1 MYKKL
6 TLSTLILATLTSC
19 GASHPK
25 ITTFTPAS
33 IVVDYGG
40 SSLYEATRV
49 AQQYCDSIGKD
60 AQYVR
65 TEDSFFSSKK
75 DGFFNCI
82 KSELKSPGGMAPSVG
97 GYMGGPIFNNVTP
110 PVINNNNSK

>member
-1 MYKKL
+1 MLKKIAL
-6 TLSTLILATLTSC
+6 LGFSSLMMVGC
-19 GASHPK
+19 ASHPK
-25 ITTFTPAS
+25 ISTFTPAS

-49 AQQYCDSIGKD
+49 AQQYCDSIAKD

-65 TEDSFFSSKK
+65 TEESFFSGKK
-75 DGFFNCI
+75 EGFFNCI
-82 KSELKSPGGMAPSVG
+82 ESRLKSPGASNGMHNAYS
-97 GYMGGPIFNNVTP
+97 GGPIFNNVTP